1 LFSINDLD
9 RSLKGVRNRVY
20 TQSKENM
27 LRIVCGILA
36 VSFFVSPAFADTF
49 RCGQKLVR
57 EGDTKAEVLIR
68 CGEPLTKDASR
79 TLVGVNKV
87 TTTDKLPVGNIGIT
101 ETTREATRAEYA
113 DVETWT
119 YNAGTGKFLRILTF
133 VGGRLSK
140 VETGDRVTTKL
151 P

>member
-1 LFSINDLD
+1 
-9 RSLKGVRNRVY
+9 
-20 TQSKENM
+20 M
-27 LRIVCGILA
+27 LRVICLILTGL
-36 VSFFVSPAFADTF
+36 FFSSTAYADTF

-119 YNAGTGKFLRILTF
+119 YNPGTGRFLRILTF

-140 VETGDRVTTKL
+140 VETGDRVETNLK
-151 P
+151 